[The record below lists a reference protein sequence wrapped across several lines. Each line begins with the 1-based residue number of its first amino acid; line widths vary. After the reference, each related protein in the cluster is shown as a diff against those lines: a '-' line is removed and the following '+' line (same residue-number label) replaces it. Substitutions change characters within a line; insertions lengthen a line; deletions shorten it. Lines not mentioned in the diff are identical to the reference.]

1 MCYSWKSH
9 PTNAV
14 SNHQGCIKLSGPRGS
29 QQYVNHQIWLKFYMD
44 YRATLTT
51 QVMRLQYSAGV
62 DLAYRVAIVI
72 IINDRTLLT
81 ITYTLIY
88 TG

>member
-1 MCYSWKSH
+1 
-9 PTNAV
+9 
-14 SNHQGCIKLSGPRGS
+14 
-29 QQYVNHQIWLKFYMD
+29 MD
-44 YRATLTT
+44 YRAMLTT